1 MKLTGLIGIGV
12 IGHHKDARHLR
23 LPASAAQSRTI
34 GPVAASEPVRS
45 FSIRWVAR
53 PAWSYPCLS
62 GKLAGMDDE
71 TRRRLLRAV
80 IGEHHP
86 GRGRVRR
93 WTALEVAERA
103 GLVLNHARR
112 GLQEL
117 RDQDPPLVWG
127 DANAG
132 PGEELWWL
140 LPDGLNELD
149 RLEAGER
156 R

>member
-1 MKLTGLIGIGV
+1 MLASPPRLRRQHNRAHDRTRRRQRTRSLINHPGVTGVVVSGSSGKLTGM
-12 IGHHKDARHLR
+12 
-23 LPASAAQSRTI
+23 
-34 GPVAASEPVRS
+34 E
-45 FSIRWVAR
+45 
-53 PAWSYPCLS
+53 
-62 GKLAGMDDE
+62 DE

-80 IGEHHP
+80 IGEHQP

-127 DANAG
+127 DANDG
-132 PGEELWWL
+132 PGEELWCL
-140 LPDGLNELD
+140 LPDGLTELA
-149 RLEAGER
+149 RLEARER

>member
-1 MKLTGLIGIGV
+1 V
-12 IGHHKDARHLR
+12 
-23 LPASAAQSRTI
+23 
-34 GPVAASEPVRS
+34 
-45 FSIRWVAR
+45 
-53 PAWSYPCLS
+53 
-62 GKLAGMDDE
+62 DDE

-80 IGEHHP
+80 IGEHQS

-117 RDQDPPLVWG
+117 REQDPPLVWG
-127 DANAG
+127 DASAG

-149 RLEAGER
+149 RLEARER

>member
-1 MKLTGLIGIGV
+1 VVVSGSPGKLTG
-12 IGHHKDARHLR
+12 
-23 LPASAAQSRTI
+23 
-34 GPVAASEPVRS
+34 
-45 FSIRWVAR
+45 
-53 PAWSYPCLS
+53 
-62 GKLAGMDDE
+62 MDDQ

-80 IGEHHP
+80 IGEHQP

-112 GLQEL
+112 GLREL

-149 RLEAGER
+149 RLEARER